1 MIIKGLG
8 MSIKKGSPY
17 KLNHSKSLLELLQRI
32 TDKEG
37 VNQSNHDIRG
47 ENNSIECEGTSLES
61 TRFEIWGNN
70 NQIII
75 GRNCQFKDV
84 TFHIE
89 GDNHLIQIGAEV
101 AFNIAGS
108 IWFEDHDC
116 TLTIGD
122 QSTFENVHLAV
133 TEPHSTLTIG
143 QNCMFSYD
151 IDVRTGDSHSVI
163 VDEDNKRSNYAQNI
177 SFGDHVWVASHCVI
191 LKGSMIG
198 DNSIVGTRSV
208 VTKPFLQNGI
218 VVAGNPAKIIK
229 KGIHWKRERVY
240 DENVK

>member
-1 MIIKGLG
+1 MP
-8 MSIKKGSPY
+8 IKKGNQY
-17 KLNHSKSLLELLQRI
+17 TITHSASLLDLLQKI
-32 TDKEG
+32 TRKE
-37 VNQSNHDIRG
+37 QISESNRDIRG
-47 ENNSIECEGTSLES
+47 ENNSIECNGTSLES

-75 GRNCQFKDV
+75 GANCHFNDV

-89 GDNHLIQIGAEV
+89 GDNHLIQIGADV

-108 IWFEDHDC
+108 IWFEDHDG

-133 TEPHSTLTIG
+133 TEPFSTLTIG
-143 QNCMFSYD
+143 QDCMFSYD

-163 VDEDNKRSNYAQNI
+163 ADDDNKRSNYAQNI

-198 DNSIVGTRSV
+198 DNSIIGTRSV
-208 VTKPFLQNGI
+208 VTKSFPQKGLMI
-218 VVAGNPAKIIK
+218 AGNPAKVIK
-229 KGIHWKRERVY
+229 KGINWKRERVY
-240 DENVK
+240 DNQ